1 MSDSQ
6 KKVVVKL
13 RAMEPEDLDVLY
25 RIENDM
31 ALWNVGCTN
40 VPYSRYTLHNYIAD
54 NTNDIYTDK
63 QLRLMVENDKG
74 ETVGIVDLMN
84 FEPRHQRAEL
94 GIVIMDKYRNCGYA
108 TAAIKEVIGYAR
120 NILHIHQLFAF
131 IDTISQSLHKVRHP
145 AFVVRQRSFIRYREV
160 QEIPNGISNIG
171 DAIFQPA
178 NSTLNP
184 VNNAPDNIAAPVPSV
199 GS

>member
-1 MSDSQ
+1 
-6 KKVVVKL
+6 
-13 RAMEPEDLDVLY
+13 MEPEDLDVLY

-131 IDTISQSLHKVRHP
+131 IDINNEESLNVLTSIGFERKAVLKDWLCKGDH
-145 AFVVRQRSFIRYREV
+145 FV
-160 QEIPNGISNIG
+160 
-171 DAIFQPA
+171 DAVLTQYF
-178 NSTLNP
+178 L
-184 VNNAPDNIAAPVPSV
+184 
-199 GS
+199 